1 MKICAF
7 VNAASCNDGENL
19 QPNEVAFMVDRQL
32 IAKKFLIRQKLK
44 MCKIALVLVLDR
56 VIDSYLLHI
65 HIFQLQ
71 YTD

>member
-1 MKICAF
+1 
-7 VNAASCNDGENL
+7 
-19 QPNEVAFMVDRQL
+19 MVDRQL